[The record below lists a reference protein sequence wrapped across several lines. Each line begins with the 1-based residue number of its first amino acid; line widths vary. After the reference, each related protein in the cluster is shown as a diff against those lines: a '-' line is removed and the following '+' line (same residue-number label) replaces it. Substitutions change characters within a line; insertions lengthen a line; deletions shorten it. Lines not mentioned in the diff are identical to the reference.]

1 MVNTRSVR
9 FFQFAEPEPSWTMP
23 PALSIYAIYAL
34 AEQAGEGSGA
44 LAEIVALD
52 WAAQIVFSQID
63 YR

>member
-1 MVNTRSVR
+1 MVVNTRSVR
-9 FFQFAEPEPSWTMP
+9 FFQFAEPEPSWTMS
-23 PALSIYAIYAL
+23 PALSISAL

-52 WAAQIVFSQID
+52 RAAQIVFSPIN